1 MHQSPKSHWASSL
14 ICSSGYPL
22 YTCFESGAEQTQ
34 GHRDKRNGAPFEEFT
49 NNPVEQTTEIN
60 CCEYSNDTKMGL
72 GKEMSGVVSSGWSLD
87 HTGGAA
93 LLMGKAKW
101 AESKGRGESSGLW
114 ERLSAVSAV
123 GPWPHRCFKPCDR
136 WSNTKQSALNTY
148 TYRSS
153 IKSIQQAIF
162 ISRVCVW
169 ERETIITKE

>member
-1 MHQSPKSHWASSL
+1 MDKVLKGKPEKLMPQCAMHQSPKSHWASSL

-93 LLMGKAKW
+93 LLMGKAK
-101 AESKGRGESSGLW
+101 
-114 ERLSAVSAV
+114 
-123 GPWPHRCFKPCDR
+123 
-136 WSNTKQSALNTY
+136 
-148 TYRSS
+148 
-153 IKSIQQAIF
+153 
-162 ISRVCVW
+162 
-169 ERETIITKE
+169 